1 MAASK
6 ASPFSSLSALAKY
19 VQYDLFDSLAGTLID
34 LAPQTELPKVLAR
47 HPHGVQLGE
56 HYVPYHLQ
64 RSRRRSIGF
73 HITDIGLQI
82 TAPRWVSL
90 AEINSAIV
98 SKQRW
103 ILKNLQEQRDRPA
116 PVTAA
121 PTLWRSG
128 AQLPFM
134 GQAATLLVEYGA
146 PTQFDAQTG
155 LITLNLPSDA
165 SPAQCKKH
173 LQAWLMGQARA
184 QFSARLPLYAAQ
196 LGVQYHSFTLSS
208 ANTRWGSC
216 NSQGKIRL
224 NWRLIH
230 FSPRLIDYVIAH
242 ELAHLLEMN
251 HSARFWARVEQVF
264 PDYLAAR
271 EELNNLGLQTLPQL

>member
-1 MAASK
+1 MAGSK
-6 ASPFSSLSALAKY
+6 TSPFSSLSALARY
-19 VQYDLFDSLAGTLID
+19 VQFDLFDSLAGTLIE

-56 HYVPYHLQ
+56 HYVPYQLQ

-73 HITDIGLQI
+73 QITDIGLQI

-116 PVTAA
+116 PVAA
-121 PTLWRSG
+121 TPTTWSSG
-128 AQLPFM
+128 AQLPFL
-134 GQAATLLVEYGA
+134 GHEATLHVEYGT
-146 PTQFDAQTG
+146 PTRFDEQTRI
-155 LITLNLPSDA
+155 ITLNLPSEA

-196 LGVQYHSFTLSS
+196 LGVHYHSFTLSS

-251 HSARFWARVEQVF
+251 HSARFWSKVEAVF

-271 EELNNLGLQTLPQL
+271 EELNNLGLKVLPQF